1 MYGNHRDLHRLTHS
15 FPRRRASDLRRRRRR
30 TCGPGAS
37 GARLGDDHEGL
48 HAGHSRQ
55 PELGLRHGPP
65 EGASMTHDLGKY
77 AGPSDADSLY
87 DAFSGWAEQKGRPH
101 YPHQDNA
108 AIELLLGHTDI
119 MTTPTG
125 AGK

>member
-37 GARLGDDHEGL
+37 GARLGDDHAGL

-55 PELGLRHGPP
+55 PARGLRHGPP

-77 AGPSDADSLY
+77 AGPADADSLY
-87 DAFSGWAEQKGRPH
+87 DAFSGWAEQQRSEE
-101 YPHQDNA
+101 QTS
-108 AIELLLGHTDI
+108 ELQSLMRTSYAVFYLKT
-119 MTTPTG
+119 
-125 AGK
+125 KK